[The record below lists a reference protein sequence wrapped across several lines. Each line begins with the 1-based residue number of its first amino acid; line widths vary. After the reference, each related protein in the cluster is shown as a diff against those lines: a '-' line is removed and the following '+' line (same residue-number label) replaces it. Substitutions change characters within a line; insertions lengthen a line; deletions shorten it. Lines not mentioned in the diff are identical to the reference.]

1 MSIALTVDWVFLLI
15 RYFGVDE
22 RFGKRKDL
30 RGLID
35 AAHQNIKLYGVAIAN
50 LSAID

>member
-1 MSIALTVDWVFLLI
+1 MSIALTVDWGFLPI
-15 RYFGVDE
+15 GYFGIDE

-30 RGLID
+30 QSLID

-50 LSAID
+50 